1 MLPLAKRKVIAVEKS
16 YWIGR
21 KRAAMAM
28 ARRAATS
35 EARLI
40 HYELAGRYSIK
51 AAHCLPFLIVEKGP
65 ATEGERVALRLPR
78 PGDSPRGWIDRR
90 PPEPTGLKGEGR

>member
-1 MLPLAKRKVIAVEKS
+1 MEKN
-16 YWIGR
+16 YWIRR

-51 AAHCLPFLIVEKGP
+51 AAHCLPFMIVEKGP
-65 ATEGERVALRLPR
+65 ATEGERAALRLPR
-78 PGDSPRGWIDRR
+78 IGDPPPGPIDRPPPR
-90 PPEPTGLKGEGR
+90 PAGEGEGR